1 MVRHTYRKKYSKNRR
16 TKKRGG
22 SGAGAG
28 AAASTKVQC
37 PYCDKVL
44 SHISGLYPHCKTQ
57 HPDQEASFPR
67 NSIVR
72 VSAASHSAASGA
84 SAAPSHSHVA
94 SAAPSHS
101 HVASAAPSHSHVASA
116 APAAPSHQP
125 ECIICMS
132 APPTHAFIPCGHR
145 TLCTSCANTRAVTSS
160 FNKKCPTCRANYKSL
175 IQIFDP

>member
-1 MVRHTYRKKYSKNRR
+1 MVRHTYRKKYFKNRR

-44 SHISGLYPHCKTQ
+44 ANISGLYPHCRTQ
-57 HPDQEASFPR
+57 HPEQAASFPR
-67 NSIVR
+67 NSIVM
-72 VSAASHSAASGA
+72 VPAASRAAASGA

-94 SAAPSHS
+94 SAA
-101 HVASAAPSHSHVASA
+101 AAAPV
-116 APAAPSHQP
+116 AAPSHQP

-132 APPTHAFIPCGHR
+132 EPPTHAFIPCGHR
-145 TLCTSCANTRAVTSS
+145 TLCTSCANNRAVTGS